1 MSDYDYPV
9 VESQLIFRGRVLTL
23 RTDEVRMSDGSL
35 SRREV
40 VRHPGAVAVV
50 ALDDDDNVVLVRQY
64 RHPVGAYLLELP
76 AGLLDVEGEPALQA
90 ARRELFEEAAI
101 TAHDWH
107 VLLDLYPSP
116 GMSDE
121 AIRVYLARQ
130 LVAVAD
136 RDRFVPEH
144 EEITLTVTRL
154 PLLDAVE
161 LALDGQLANASAVAG
176 VLAASVA
183 RADGWRRLRAADTP
197 WPARP
202 GR

>member
-9 VESQLIFRGRVLTL
+9 VESQLIFRGRVITL

-40 VRHPGAVAVV
+40 VRHPGAVAIV

-76 AGLLDVEGEPALQA
+76 AGLLDVEGEPALDA
-90 ARRELFEEAAI
+90 ARRELYEEAAL

-121 AIRVYLARQ
+121 AIRVYLARG
-130 LVAVAD
+130 LAAVAE
-136 RDRFVPEH
+136 RFVPEH
-144 EEITLTVTRL
+144 EEITLTVSRL
-154 PLLDAVE
+154 PLADAIE
-161 LALDGQLANASAVAG
+161 LALDGRLANASAVAG

-183 RADGWRRLRAADTP
+183 RAQGWRQLRAADTP

-202 GR
+202 GH